1 MNQPCSLAREISPKR
16 QWDSYIKAEHPVVHF
31 ITITMSSDNA
41 PGHPASVPLPTKL
54 GTSLSPSKPPVWPI
68 ENAACG
74 IETPLISK
82 CAMTSR
88 AGGVCCKEL
97 KKEERTLINP
107 DIVRDV
113 YVLLFI

>member
-1 MNQPCSLAREISPKR
+1 
-16 QWDSYIKAEHPVVHF
+16 
-31 ITITMSSDNA
+31 MSSDNA
-41 PGHPASVPLPTKL
+41 TGHPASVPLPTKL
-54 GTSLSPSKPPVWPI
+54 STSLSQSKSPVWPI
-68 ENAACG
+68 ENAEGG

-82 CAMTSR
+82 CARTSR

-97 KKEERTLINP
+97 RKDERTLINP